1 MLEDNLEASPQHA
14 TAYFAM
20 ASGLRE
26 AAAVLSLLLNQPA
39 TRRSPEPARS
49 AHRRL
54 SPLTG
59 SSKGRRHHPVAGG
72 AVGLCGHGVG
82 RHPRW

>member
-26 AAAVLSLLLNQPA
+26 AARALSLLLNKPC
-39 TRRSPEPARS
+39 EPPVRQAGQVRPPS
-49 AHRRL
+49 AVPH
-54 SPLTG
+54 
-59 SSKGRRHHPVAGG
+59 
-72 AVGLCGHGVG
+72 
-82 RHPRW
+82 